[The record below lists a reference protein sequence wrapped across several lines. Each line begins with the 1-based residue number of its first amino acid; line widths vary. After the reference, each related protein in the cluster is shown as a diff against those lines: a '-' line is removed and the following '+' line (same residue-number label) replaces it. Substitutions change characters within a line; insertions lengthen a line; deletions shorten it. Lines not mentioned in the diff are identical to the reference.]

1 MEWIAREY
9 KNIFIVSLKG
19 DMDAVTVPALEE
31 FLTKSIAKGRVNVLL
46 NMEKVFYM
54 SSAGLRTLRSL
65 AKLTQNH
72 NGKLC
77 ICCLR
82 DEVADIIRIAGLDKV
97 ITIRKA
103 EQESFSDF

>member
-1 MEWIAREY
+1 
-9 KNIFIVSLKG
+9 
-19 DMDAVTVPALEE
+19 
-31 FLTKSIAKGRVNVLL
+31 
-46 NMEKVFYM
+46 MEKDP
-54 SSAGLRTLRSL
+54 L
-65 AKLTQNH
+65 AKLTKNR

-82 DEVADIIRIAGLDKV
+82 DEVADIIRVAGLDKV

>member
-19 DMDAVTVPALEE
+19 DLDAVTVPSLED
-31 FLTKSIAKGRVNVLL
+31 FLTKTVEKGRVNILL

-54 SSAGLRTLRSL
+54 SSAGLRLLLSL
-65 AKLTQNH
+65 AKLTKNR

-82 DEVADIIRIAGLDKV
+82 DEVADIIRVAGLDKV
-97 ITIRKA
+97 IAIRKA